1 MLEPSKSS
9 KDLTTLVYVLQA
21 LSFVFGVTL
30 IAAVMINYIKQD
42 AVRGTWLESHFRWQ
56 IRTFWFSLLWFGI
69 GGLTS
74 FILIGYVI
82 LALNGL
88 WLLYRILR
96 GFICLRENRPMYISS
111 L

>member
-9 KDLTTLVYVLQA
+9 KDLTTLVYALQA

-42 AVRGTWLESHFRWQ
+42 AVRETWLESHFRWQ
-56 IRTFWFSLLWFGI
+56 IRTFWFSLLWFVI

-74 FILIGYVI
+74 FIMIGYVI